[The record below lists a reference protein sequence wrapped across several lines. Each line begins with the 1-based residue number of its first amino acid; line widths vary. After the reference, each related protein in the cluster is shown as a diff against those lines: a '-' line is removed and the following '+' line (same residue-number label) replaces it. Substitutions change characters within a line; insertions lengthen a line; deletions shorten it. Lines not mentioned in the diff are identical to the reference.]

1 MIKIFGALLIFLA
14 CVGLTKNRITKY
26 RRTFNILNS
35 IITGLKE
42 MSDSISFLKKPL
54 PEIIESL
61 AERDNDIF
69 FKKIAEAFLVDE
81 NIHIERAW
89 ETALADVSVS
99 ISSEAKD
106 VLLNLGKTIGKQ
118 TAELEEENI
127 DTSINVL
134 TDILKK
140 EDNLCRENTKTIKS
154 LGVLTGLTI
163 VILFM

>member
-26 RRTFNILNS
+26 RRSFNILNS

-61 AERDNDIF
+61 AKRKNDIF
-69 FKKIAEAFLVDE
+69 FKKIAEALSRDE
-81 NIHIERAW
+81 NIHMESAW
-89 ETALADVSVS
+89 ETALCDISVT
-99 ISSEAKD
+99 IAPEAKD

-127 DTSINVL
+127 ETSINTL
-134 TDILKK
+134 TDILRK
-140 EDNLCRENTKTIKS
+140 EENLCRENTKTIKS

-163 VILFM
+163 VILFI